1 MIVRN
6 NCRQKSRPRI
16 RPALTKSLPRW
27 LVTISLGLVC
37 VQFATLAAATSIADV
52 RSTAEQ
58 HVLSRLQDSALLNN
72 AQEYTVEV
80 GQLDSR
86 LQVGDCD
93 QPLQA
98 VVHGQWPSSQPLVKV
113 SCIGSAVWTMYVPVT
128 VSVFHMV
135 ATTATAVERGQ
146 ILDAGSVVLQKQNIM
161 ATHGRYYR
169 SVEEAAGQIA
179 KRHLSPGELLGAH
192 NLDMPKAIKRGDEV
206 VISASSGPIAVKM
219 PAVAMSDGRVGQRIS
234 VKNSSSQ
241 RIIQATVTGPGQ
253 VATAM

>member
-6 NCRQKSRPRI
+6 EDPQKKPDT
-16 RPALTKSLPRW
+16 LK
-27 LVTISLGLVC
+27 
-37 VQFATLAAATSIADV
+37 TLAAMTMGLACCLISVVTWATTIADV
-52 RSTAEQ
+52 RSAAEQ
-58 HVLSRLQDSALLNN
+58 HVLARLQDSSLLND

-86 LQVGDCD
+86 LQVGDCN

-98 VVHGQWPSSQPLVKV
+98 VVHGQWPSSQPLVKI
-113 SCIGSAVWTMYVPVT
+113 SCMGSTNWSMYVPVT

-135 ATTATAVERGQ
+135 ATAASAVERGQ
-146 ILDAGSVVLQKQNIM
+146 IINGSAIAMQKQNIM

-192 NLDMPKAIKRGDEV
+192 NLDMPKAIKRGDDV
-206 VISASSGPIAVKM
+206 VISASTGAIAVKM

-241 RIIQATVTGPGQ
+241 RIIQATVVGPGV
-253 VATAM
+253 VAIAM

>member
-6 NCRQKSRPRI
+6 NCLQKSHR
-16 RPALTKSLPRW
+16 RW
-27 LVTISLGLVC
+27 LTAITLGLGSM
-37 VQFATLAAATSIADV
+37 LIPMAAGASSIADV
-52 RSTAEQ
+52 RAAAEQ
-58 HVLSRLQDSALLNN
+58 HVLARLQDSALLND

-86 LQVGDCD
+86 LQVADCD

-98 VVHGQWPSSQPLVKV
+98 VVHGQWPSAQPMVKV
-113 SCIGSAVWTMYVPVT
+113 SCNGSATWSMYVPVT

-135 ATTATAVERGQ
+135 ATAAATVERGQ
-146 ILDAGSVVLQKQNIM
+146 VINGSAIALQKQNIM
-161 ATHGRYYR
+161 ATHGRYFR
-169 SVEEAAGQIA
+169 TVEEAAGQIA
-179 KRHLSPGELLGAH
+179 KRHLAPGELLGAH

-234 VKNSSSQ
+234 VRNSASQ
-241 RIIQATVTGPGQ
+241 RIIQATVIAPGQ